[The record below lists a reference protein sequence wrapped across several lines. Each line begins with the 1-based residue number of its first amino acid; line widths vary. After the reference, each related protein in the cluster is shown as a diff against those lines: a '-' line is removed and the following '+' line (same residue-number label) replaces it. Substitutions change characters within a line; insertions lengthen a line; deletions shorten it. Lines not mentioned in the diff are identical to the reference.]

1 MKTLSEKV
9 KINQIHFCFS
19 KSTRESKFKRWYI
32 AGNIAPKASATMLSN
47 PTTALRDSGM
57 RVTVVKVRRWCCVNF
72 AIYLTIFT
80 VRHIL
85 KFIVLVCTEYLCMNH
100 LRDLILRFESCT
112 SDECRNKK
120 AHVSGVRRHSLWERH
135 CYAKKVFHVYRTK
148 MSQVDPEVKEGERE
162 HSSRPGDEWLLKTV
176 SQLRRGPAIALG
188 GVRPFGWPRAPSLVS
203 PVKVTGRW
211 KTSTRDCV

>member
-135 CYAKKVFHVYRTK
+135 CYAKKVFHVYGTK
-148 MSQVDPEVKEGERE
+148 MSQVDRQVRKKRGSTHQDLEMSGSWKRFL
-162 HSSRPGDEWLLKTV
+162 SSGVGLQLLLAV
-176 SQLRRGPAIALG
+176 FGLLVGQGPL
-188 GVRPFGWPRAPSLVS
+188 P
-203 PVKVTGRW
+203 
-211 KTSTRDCV
+211 